1 MLVASFTLVVAG
13 LAIYRVGV
21 KSADGTLP
29 PQTTMGLRT
38 RTTLSSD
45 EAWYAA
51 QRASADLV
59 KASGV
64 LSVIGGL
71 VSIPVYD
78 QDALAATIV
87 LGTALLLLIIAG
99 WAAVRGQA
107 AAKEVIEEARP

>member
-1 MLVASFTLVVAG
+1 
-13 LAIYRVGV
+13 
-21 KSADGTLP
+21 
-29 PQTTMGLRT
+29 MGLRT
-38 RTTLSSD
+38 RTTLASD

-51 QRASADLV
+51 QRASADLI

-87 LGTALLLLIIAG
+87 LGTALLLLIVAG

-107 AAKEVIEEARP
+107 AAREAVEKAHP